1 MSKPL
6 MQVEYKGNPIVEQLI
21 VKQNLYIIVRN
32 KNNGKYILYHD
43 NKKVKEGSNPNE
55 LTENII

>member
-32 KNNGKYILYHD
+32 KKQWEIHF
-43 NKKVKEGSNPNE
+43 VSRQ
-55 LTENII
+55 